1 LSGFFFKNFVK
12 IEEVIVPLVAPEQ
25 GAALH
30 WCKNALCSVAPEGD
44 LVFGE
49 KARAVSI
56 HLSGFFFKNF
66 VKNEE
71 VIVPLVAPEQG
82 AALHWCKNALC
93 SVAPE
98 GDLVFGEKAELPF
111 DFI

>member
-1 LSGFFFKNFVK
+1 
-12 IEEVIVPLVAPEQ
+12 
-25 GAALH
+25 
-30 WCKNALCSVAPEGD
+30 
-44 LVFGE
+44 
-49 KARAVSI
+49 
-56 HLSGFFFKNF
+56 LSGFFFKNF